1 MNLLNMDI
9 QLGKKKEH
17 GSNLTGNVM
26 GKGVCGGR
34 GEEGCV
40 WWAGGVKREFNS
52 TGHNY
57 LTSK

>member
-9 QLGKKKEH
+9 QLPKKKEH
-17 GSNLTGNVM
+17 GSDLTGNVM

-34 GEEGCV
+34 GGEGE
-40 WWAGGVKREFNS
+40 GEFNL

>member
-1 MNLLNMDI
+1 MLKTGVHWDFTGRLTWISNWV
-9 QLGKKKEH
+9 KKH

-26 GKGVCGGR
+26 GKGVCGGLGGG
-34 GEEGCV
+34 GE
-40 WWAGGVKREFNS
+40 FSS

>member
-1 MNLLNMDI
+1 MCLWISNLV
-9 QLGKKKEH
+9 KKH

-34 GEEGCV
+34 GE
-40 WWAGGVKREFNS
+40 REFNS
-52 TGHNY
+52 TGHMYNY

>member
-40 WWAGGVKREFNS
+40 WWAGGGSEKGV
-52 TGHNY
+52 
-57 LTSK
+57 